1 VAPPTRFDDLS
12 LDELRQR
19 RSEKWRRYP
28 ADVLP
33 AWVAELDFPLAPPVG
48 RALAE
53 AVERNDTGYANA
65 RGLPETFASFAGARW
80 GGRSTRSARSSSP
93 TSCRASPSCCER

>member
-1 VAPPTRFDDLS
+1 VAPPTLFDVS

-33 AWVAELDFPLAPPVG
+33 AWVAELDFALAPPVQS
-48 RALAE
+48 ALAAALE
-53 AVERNDTGYANA
+53 LDPARVHVTLVQKA
-65 RGLPETFASFAGARW
+65 RGGITITAQL
-80 GGRSTRSARSSSP
+80 
-93 TSCRASPSCCER
+93 